1 MIGLYF
7 HTSIGIST
15 GFSEAPSLLLSLVFI
30 VAIVA
35 IVAIVVVDDD
45 VVVVVDVVVV
55 AGVLVVLLLPTKQ
68 VSQPSGSTSHCLKGK
83 KNGNNETNGWEKK

>member
-35 IVAIVVVDDD
+35 IVAIDDD